1 MQEDQRIVR
10 KMMGMQQ
17 PTWSY
22 RRKMS
27 LLSHR
32 KELKLKLIG
41 QHLGECLAI
50 ITFLFVCTTLFYQ
63 RYGSSKLLVAS
74 FSLLLTKVTQF
85 TALSSDIQNKEWRSK
100 K

>member
-1 MQEDQRIVR
+1 
-10 KMMGMQQ
+10 MGMQQ
-17 PTWSY
+17 PTRSY
-22 RRKMS
+22 KWKASYM
-27 LLSHR
+27 SHR
-32 KELKLKLIG
+32 TELKLKLIG

-50 ITFLFVCTTLFYQ
+50 ITFLFV
-63 RYGSSKLLVAS
+63 LLVAS